1 VASVWKHPK
10 DRHRCNRGGAPRLML
25 HLRSVH
31 LGSARGTPRADP
43 NPPGPAP
50 TVFDP
55 MGVHVLALTRGGM
68 DHRSSRRASRSPCS
82 RSDRAPAHALNVGRL
97 AEENL
102 DSPNQTGS
110 RNSYST
116 HPSARRAQCRSS
128 TNTGCRR
135 IHTRATKKNW
145 PAAVVTLAKSLAGP

>member
-1 VASVWKHPK
+1 
-10 DRHRCNRGGAPRLML
+10 ML

-50 TVFDP
+50 AVFDP
-55 MGVHVLALTRGGM
+55 MGVHVLALTRGGITTVPA
-68 DHRSSRRASRSPCS
+68 DGRRGPLDS

-97 AEENL
+97 AEESL

-110 RNSYST
+110 RNSY
-116 HPSARRAQCRSS
+116 
-128 TNTGCRR
+128 
-135 IHTRATKKNW
+135 
-145 PAAVVTLAKSLAGP
+145 